1 MPFFLRTT
9 SVQSE
14 AVAAVAASL
23 LETPGEGRG
32 RGAGRWLSLR
42 GRDRPGRTGWRVLA
56 HSLWGR
62 RGALNAVHKRESS
75 CCPGKPIQGFPVP
88 LASLAGQPSLLGE
101 WVLMG
106 GLLGIPLSPP
116 SSTPHVQP
124 LRDSQLS
131 IIAELLSPLL

>member
-14 AVAAVAASL
+14 AVAAVAASV
-23 LETPGEGRG
+23 LETAGEGRG
-32 RGAGRWLSLR
+32 RGAGRRLSMQ
-42 GRDRPGRTGWRVLA
+42 GQDGPGRTGWRGLA

-62 RGALNAVHKRESS
+62 RGAWNDGMLCTNESS

-88 LASLAGQPSLLGE
+88 LAFLAGQPSLLGE

-106 GLLGIPLSPP
+106 GLLGIPVTPLFNP
-116 SSTPHVQP
+116 SCPATQGLPVVHY
-124 LRDSQLS
+124 R
-131 IIAELLSPLL
+131 